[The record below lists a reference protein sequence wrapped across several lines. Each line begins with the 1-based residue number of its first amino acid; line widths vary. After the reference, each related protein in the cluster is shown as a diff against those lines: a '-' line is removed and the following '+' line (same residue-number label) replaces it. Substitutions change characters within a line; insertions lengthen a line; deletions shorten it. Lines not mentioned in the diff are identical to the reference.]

1 MNKYAPLRA
10 IFFIS
15 LLEVLPL
22 LIMWLI
28 GTKDFQG
35 QKIFN
40 YWVIIFV
47 PFAIFIVSLTLGA
60 ILIYFRIINLKSMTY
75 IVPIGLMFLAMIFTS
90 FTSLN
95 ISLRVIISLVVAIL
109 STIISHFII
118 TALNTW
124 IKNSK
129 TQAN

>member
-1 MNKYAPLRA
+1 MSKYAPLRA

-28 GTKDFQG
+28 GTNDFQG

-40 YWVIIFV
+40 HWVIIFV
-47 PFAIFIVSLTLGA
+47 PLAIFIVALTLGV

-95 ISLRVIISLVVAIL
+95 ISLRVIISLAAAIF

-124 IKNSK
+124 IKNS
-129 TQAN
+129 